1 MVITILVLVFAM
13 IVEYDLWQHMCIC
26 LFILK
31 YLLFKLMLI
40 ECLVL
45 ECRKMAATDMGINN
59 LPDSVGTSHPLFK
72 QLNPHSAFFS
82 GGIRQWI
89 LQISLDSAM
98 NAADF
103 LLILQ

>member
-1 MVITILVLVFAM
+1 MDSTWSEKHLLQWLRKWRCH
-13 IVEYDLWQHMCIC
+13 IVQIPNGAEI
-26 LFILK
+26 
-31 YLLFKLMLI
+31 
-40 ECLVL
+40 
-45 ECRKMAATDMGINN
+45 KMAATDMGINN